1 MEIQLF
7 NFWYFV
13 WLALC
18 IGAFFGLYFL
28 LKNKTEQ
35 TKKWT
40 LFSILVFALVL
51 HFLKCFIPPYS
62 TDQSRLYRDIWFVN
76 ICGANIFLFPF
87 IFLSKNKAAKDYMV
101 IFGIISGIVSV
112 LYPLEPI
119 KKVDQAAEWLDIV
132 RFYIH
137 HSILWIVPLLT
148 VIFKLHEIS
157 YKRVWQVPGS
167 LLLVMLFIMLNQIFQ
182 SELGFVP
189 LRGDDFFAIGYKNTS
204 YIWGPDDAIGN
215 IIALFCPK
223 IFKTVPAGEFAGQ
236 TKYWPWF
243 WMIVPAY
250 IIITPLAFIVTLV
263 FDHKS
268 FKADVQAFKEKCK
281 TRRSVDKSKGE

>member
-7 NFWYFV
+7 NFWYFF
-13 WLALC
+13 WIGLC

-28 LKNKTEQ
+28 LRNKSEQ

-40 LFSILVFALVL
+40 LFGVLVFALAL

-62 TDQSRLYRDIWFVN
+62 TDHARLYRDIWFIN

-87 IFLSKNKAAKDYMV
+87 LFLSKNKVAKDYMV
-101 IFGIISGIVSV
+101 IFGIISGVVSV

-119 KKVDQAAEWLDIV
+119 QKADQAAEWLDIV

-157 YKRVWQVPGS
+157 YKRVGLVPAS

-204 YIWGPDDAIGN
+204 YIWGPDDSIGQ
-215 IIALFCPK
+215 IIARLCPS
-223 IFKTVPAGEFAGQ
+223 IFKTVPVGEFAGQ

-250 IIITPLAFIVTLV
+250 VIITPLAFIVTLV
-263 FDHKS
+263 FDHKN
-268 FKADVQAFKEKCK
+268 FKADVQAFA
-281 TRRSVDKSKGE
+281 DKVKAHL